1 MPKLAKRYPL
11 SVEDERVLPEGYD
24 GPAFVWDIDKTYL
37 STSFSSL
44 GGLLRIPLEFAV
56 DKIAIPGMPEVIRG
70 LRKGPGEE
78 YKGNPLYFVSASPP
92 ELRRV
97 LEHKMLMDGVEYDGI
112 TSKDWIRCILQG
124 RPGRLREQVG
134 YKLCALLAGRLA
146 RPMAREYLFGDDV
159 EMDAAAFHLYAQL
172 VNGQVS
178 PGDATSEMRALKVK
192 RDDRK
197 CAFALLETIPRR
209 MGTVERIFIHLERN
223 TPPEKFEKFGD
234 VVVPVRGA
242 GQMALAL
249 FQMNLL
255 NATEV
260 EQVFTALVERSRSP
274 EELVSLLRSDALER
288 GLITK
293 KRLST
298 LSLDPA
304 PTCD

>member
-1 MPKLAKRYPL
+1 MVSIESRYPM
-11 SVEDERVLPEGYD
+11 SVHNERELPEDYD
-24 GPAFVWDIDKTYL
+24 GPVFVWDIDKTYL
-37 STSFSSL
+37 STSFSSVR
-44 GGLLRIPLEFAV
+44 GLLRIPLEFAV

-70 LRKGPGEE
+70 LRRGPGDK

-112 TSKDWIRCILQG
+112 TSKDWLRCLIQG

-146 RPMAREYLFGDDV
+146 RPQSREYLFGDDV

-172 VNGQVS
+172 VNGQLS

-197 CAFALLETIPRR
+197 CAFALLETIPRK

-223 TPPEKFEKFGD
+223 TPPDRFEKYGD

-242 GQMALAL
+242 GQMALSL
-249 FQMNLL
+249 YQMNLI
-255 NATEV
+255 NAAEV
-260 EQVFTALVERSRSP
+260 EQVFEALVERSRSP

-298 LSLDPA
+298 LAIDP
-304 PTCD
+304 D